1 MKTLA
6 VSFLWFN
13 SVNFYGV
20 SELVNV
26 IGQKSVFL
34 LILFVFIL
42 ASGCIGQDKIAK
54 PTEGAPDWRD
64 YELSDVSSG
73 KSIKISDFKGKPV
86 LLESFAVWCPTCL
99 QQQKEIKKLKQAEGD
114 AIIHISLDTD
124 PNEDE
129 DIVKNHKESNGF
141 DWYFVVSPI
150 EFTQS
155 LIEEFG
161 IGFVNAP
168 GAPVVLICED
178 QSARMLGRGVKS
190 VDELKSEIE
199 KGC

>member
-1 MKTLA
+1 MIAVFCNGVFKLGNIIEQKT
-6 VSFLWFN
+6 V
-13 SVNFYGV
+13 
-20 SELVNV
+20 
-26 IGQKSVFL
+26 VFL
-34 LILFVFIL
+34 SIIILIFI
-42 ASGCIGQDKIAK
+42 SGCIGQENETKI
-54 PTEGAPDWRD
+54 PGDTSDWRD
-64 YELSDVSSG
+64 YEFTDVSSG
-73 KSIKISDFKGKPV
+73 NSIKISDFKGKPV

-99 QQQKEIKKLKQAEGD
+99 QQQKEIKKLKLAEGD

-129 DIVKNHKESNGF
+129 EIVNNHKESNGF

-155 LIEEFG
+155 LIKEFG

>member
-20 SELVNV
+20 SELGNV
-26 IGQKSVFL
+26 KEQKTVIFLSVII
-34 LILFVFIL
+34 LIFI
-42 ASGCIGQDKIAK
+42 SGCIGQENPTKI
-54 PTEGAPDWRD
+54 PDETSDWRD
-64 YELSDVSSG
+64 YELSDVSTG
-73 KSIKISDFKGKPV
+73 TKLKISDFSGKTI

-99 QQQKEIKKLKQAEGD
+99 QQQKEIKKLKVAEGD
-114 AIIHISLDTD
+114 TIIHISLDTD
-124 PNEDE
+124 PNEE
-129 DIVKNHKESNGF
+129 RDIVKKHKESNGF
-141 DWYFVVSPI
+141 DWYFAVSPI

>member
-1 MKTLA
+1 MFYNGVFKLGNIKEQKT
-6 VSFLWFN
+6 VIFL
-13 SVNFYGV
+13 SV
-20 SELVNV
+20 
-26 IGQKSVFL
+26 II
-34 LILFVFIL
+34 LIFI
-42 ASGCIGQDKIAK
+42 SGCIGQENPTKISGE
-54 PTEGAPDWRD
+54 TSDWRD
-64 YELSDVSSG
+64 YEFTDVSTG
-73 KSIKISDFKGKPV
+73 TKFKISDFNGKPI

-99 QQQKEIKKLKQAEGD
+99 QQQKEIKKLKLAEGD

-124 PNEDE
+124 PNEEE

-141 DWYFVVSPI
+141 DWYFAVSPA
-150 EFTQS
+150 ELTKS
-155 LIEEFG
+155 LIEDFG
-161 IGFVNAP
+161 ISFVNAP